1 MEPSSTTITEL
12 FDKLLTRYG
21 SAWRAKYAG
30 ISTLAV
36 AADWAEQIGRFDRR
50 AIQHALDNLPEF
62 VPTSHQFRELCLRA
76 PAQTDIENPWER
88 IAAGRADPERVR
100 AIVADLR
107 AGFAHRS
114 PTQWI
119 FDLEARQAAGEKL
132 SLFQKQCLANARR
145 NLGLE
150 GVVQV
155 ITEEDAE
162 RTKRL
167 KAETQRKVDTYIRDE
182 YVPGL

>member
-1 MEPSSTTITEL
+1 MEPSNTITEL

-30 ISTLAV
+30 ISPVAV
-36 AADWAEQIGRFDRR
+36 AADWTEQIGRFSRDDI
-50 AIQHALDNLPEF
+50 AYALDHLPEF
-62 VPTSHQFRELCLRA
+62 VPTSHQFREICLRA
-76 PAQTDIENPWER
+76 PQENEFENPWER
-88 IAAGRADPERVR
+88 IAAGRASPERVR
-100 AIVADLR
+100 TIIADLR

-132 SLFQKQCLANARR
+132 SLFQKQCLVNARR